1 MAKTKFE
8 IYKDKQGNFRWRLL
22 AQNGEPVASSGEGF
36 KEKRTAMNAV
46 KRLKEWSNTENIVDI
61 EKIKEDA
68 IKLKEKDAKAKI
80 AEKEKAIKAK
90 TSTKASTKKSTS
102 AKSAPTAKSV
112 TTLNKAVTKKVAP
125 KTVSSSNNTKKIEEI
140 GRASCRER
148 VLNLV

>member
-90 TSTKASTKKSTS
+90 TSTKASAKKSTS
-102 AKSAPTAKSV
+102 AKSVAPT
-112 TTLNKAVTKKVAP
+112 TKAVAKKVAP
-125 KTVSSSNNTKKIEEI
+125 KTVSSSNNTKKVEI
-140 GRASCRER
+140 AEAIKEVIISKT
-148 VLNLV
+148 VL